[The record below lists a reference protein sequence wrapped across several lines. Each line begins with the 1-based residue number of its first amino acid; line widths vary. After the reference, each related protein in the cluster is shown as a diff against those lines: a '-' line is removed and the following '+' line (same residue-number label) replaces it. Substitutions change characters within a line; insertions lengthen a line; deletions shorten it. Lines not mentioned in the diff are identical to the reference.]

1 MRLPALVA
9 AASPGE
15 ALQGVALVLLH
26 IQGERAIIT
35 GAGFC
40 HRLAPNLQDGRIS
53 AWPARPASGAC
64 RTWRDWWDC
73 TCEGI

>member
-26 IQGERAIIT
+26 IQG
-35 GAGFC
+35 
-40 HRLAPNLQDGRIS
+40 S
-53 AWPARPASGAC
+53 ARS
-64 RTWRDWWDC
+64 
-73 TCEGI
+73 